1 MAKKISSVVGIDIG
15 SETIKL
21 AELKSQGKE
30 PVVTALGMVDTPEGA
45 VDQTGVYDSDA
56 VGTAIKQLFA
66 ETGASASQVVCSI
79 AGQQSVLV
87 RTIEVPRMTPPELKE
102 HMQWEVTR
110 NVPFAEPDIVS
121 DFRALEDMD
130 PTSQN
135 MEVVMAISPQSAVNT
150 LVACVKK
157 ASKTMF
163 AIDVEP
169 LGIARALRHQE
180 NGAATTEVVC
190 VVDIGHKTTSIN
202 MYRHGN
208 LLMPRQVP
216 IGGEM
221 FTRAIADNLN
231 VSMEEAETLKQTKAE
246 VPESAAASGFSSA
259 STQAFVPYNPFAEDP
274 MNLNPS
280 LAPAG
285 SGPEGEGAQQPSGEQ
300 APGGESASPEV
311 TRLFNAMAPVLEEF
325 VAEIRRSIDYFRSKG
340 GDVHRI
346 EITGGG
352 ARLRG
357 LARFLETSLGLPTEV
372 FDPLRGLTIHT
383 KTPFPESPEDRT
395 AYTVAIGNGLHI
407 FFE

>member
-15 SETIKL
+15 SKKIKL
-21 AELKSQGKE
+21 AELKGQGKE
-30 PVVTALGMVDTPEGA
+30 PLVTALGMVDTPEGA
-45 VDQTGVYDSDA
+45 VDQTGVYDSEA
-56 VGTAIKQLFA
+56 IGAAIKQLFA
-66 ETGASASQVVCSI
+66 ESGASVSQVVCSI

-121 DFRALEDMD
+121 DFRALEDSD

-135 MEVVMAISPQSAVNT
+135 MEVVMAISPQSAVDT

-169 LGIARALRHQE
+169 LGIARALRHQ
-180 NGAATTEVVC
+180 NGAAPTEVVC

-231 VSMEEAETLKQTKAE
+231 VSMEEAEALKQEKAE
-246 VPESAAASGFSSA
+246 VPASAAAGSLGGGA
-259 STQAFVPYNPFAEDP
+259 TAAFVPYNPFSEDP
-274 MNLNPS
+274 INLNPA

-285 SGPEGEGAQQPSGEQ
+285 SAAEPEGA
-300 APGGESASPEV
+300 ESAAEAPPTADDAVSPEA
-311 TRLFNAMAPVLEEF
+311 TRLFNAMAPILEEF

-357 LARFLETSLGLPTEV
+357 LQQFLEASLGLPTEV
-372 FDPLRGLTIHT
+372 FDPLRGLTVST
-383 KTPFPESPEDRT
+383 KAPVPDSPEERT

>member
-15 SETIKL
+15 SKKIKL
-21 AELKSQGKE
+21 AELKGQGKE
-30 PVVTALGMVDTPEGA
+30 PLVTALGMVDTPEGA
-45 VDQTGVYDSDA
+45 VDQTGVYDSEA
-56 VGTAIKQLFA
+56 VGAAIKQLFA
-66 ETGASASQVVCSI
+66 ESGASVSQVVCSI

-121 DFRALEDMD
+121 DFRALEDSD

-135 MEVVMAISPQSAVNT
+135 MEVVMAISPQSAVDT

-169 LGIARALRHQE
+169 LGISRALRHQ
-180 NGAATTEVVC
+180 NGAAPTEVVC

-221 FTRAIADNLN
+221 FTRAIADSLN
-231 VSMEEAETLKQTKAE
+231 VSMEEAEALKQEKAE
-246 VPESAAASGFSSA
+246 VPASAAAGSLGGGA
-259 STQAFVPYNPFAEDP
+259 TAAFVPYNPFSEDP
-274 MNLNPS
+274 INLNPA

-285 SGPEGEGAQQPSGEQ
+285 SAAEPEGA
-300 APGGESASPEV
+300 ESAAEAPATADDTVSPEA
-311 TRLFNAMAPVLEEF
+311 TRLFNAMAPILEEF

-357 LARFLETSLGLPTEV
+357 LQQFLEASLGLPTEV
-372 FDPLRGLTIHT
+372 FDPLRGLTVST
-383 KTPFPESPEDRT
+383 KTPVPDSPEERT

>member
-15 SETIKL
+15 SKKIKL
-21 AELKSQGKE
+21 AELKGQGKE
-30 PVVTALGMVDTPEGA
+30 PLVTALGMVDTPEGA
-45 VDQTGVYDSDA
+45 VDQTGVYDSEA
-56 VGTAIKQLFA
+56 VGAAIKQLFA
-66 ETGASASQVVCSI
+66 ESGASVSQVVCSI

-121 DFRALEDMD
+121 DFRALEDSD

-135 MEVVMAISPQSAVNT
+135 MEVVMAISPQSAVDT

-169 LGIARALRHQE
+169 LGIARALRHQ
-180 NGAATTEVVC
+180 NGAAPTEVVC

-208 LLMPRQVP
+208 LLLPRQVP

-231 VSMEEAETLKQTKAE
+231 VSMEEAEALKQEKAE
-246 VPESAAASGFSSA
+246 VPASAAAGSLGGGA
-259 STQAFVPYNPFAEDP
+259 TAAFVPYNPFSEDP
-274 MNLNPS
+274 INLNPA

-285 SGPEGEGAQQPSGEQ
+285 SAAEPEGA
-300 APGGESASPEV
+300 ESAAEAPPTADDTVSPEA
-311 TRLFNAMAPVLEEF
+311 TRLFNAMAPILEEF

-357 LARFLETSLGLPTEV
+357 LQQFLEASLGLPTEV
-372 FDPLRGLTIHT
+372 FDPLRGLTVST
-383 KTPFPESPEDRT
+383 KTPVPDSPEERT

>member
-15 SETIKL
+15 SKKIKL
-21 AELKSQGKE
+21 AELKGQGKE
-30 PVVTALGMVDTPEGA
+30 PLVTALGMVDTPEGA
-45 VDQTGVYDSDA
+45 VDQTGVYDSEA
-56 VGTAIKQLFA
+56 IGAAIKQLFA
-66 ETGASASQVVCSI
+66 ESGASVSQVVCSI

-121 DFRALEDMD
+121 DFRALEDSD

-135 MEVVMAISPQSAVNT
+135 MEVVMAISPQSAVDT

-169 LGIARALRHQE
+169 LGIARALRHQ
-180 NGAATTEVVC
+180 NGAAPTEVVC

-231 VSMEEAETLKQTKAE
+231 VSMEEAEALKQEKAE
-246 VPESAAASGFSSA
+246 VPASAAAGSLGGGA
-259 STQAFVPYNPFAEDP
+259 TAAFVPYNPFSEDP
-274 MNLNPS
+274 INLNPA

-285 SGPEGEGAQQPSGEQ
+285 SAAEPEGA
-300 APGGESASPEV
+300 ESAAEAPPTADDAVSPEA
-311 TRLFNAMAPVLEEF
+311 TRLFNAMAPILEEF

-357 LARFLETSLGLPTEV
+357 LQQFLEASLGLPTEV
-372 FDPLRGLTIHT
+372 FDPLRGLTVST
-383 KTPFPESPEDRT
+383 KTPVPDSPEERT